1 MLLLHTLLLLLAAVL
16 VIGGT
21 GTAVACATPITAS
34 AATCS
39 RAAAILFRL
48 ALYLLHLGTLILEPH
63 LHHAHRQPRV
73 LGQRLAHLAARL
85 GRLIERGLELLA
97 LLRGQYGAWSLGT
110 TSSVTWSQQIL
121 LVEANEAAML
131 CRRCREEHLLLQ
143 VMAIAEELPVA
154 QHELF
159 ALLQRQPARVA
170 HEAGQMENIVGNGP
184 HHQLLR
190 QDGVAAGGALDSE
203 EAIVVQLAVELRVA
217 HVARVVQLHAA
228 VAAGQALLV
237 PIGIAHVHQITVV
250 YLLAASLAQLVVL
263 LALYVA
269 HFCRENKRERGGSE
283 L

>member
-21 GTAVACATPITAS
+21 GAAVACATPITAS
-34 AATCS
+34 ATCS

-97 LLRGQYGAWSLGT
+97 LLRGQYGAWSLRT
-110 TSSVTWSQQIL
+110 ASSVTWSQQIL

-131 CRRCREEHLLLQ
+131 GRRCREEHLLLQ

-159 ALLQRQPARVA
+159 ALLQRQPACVA
-170 HEAGQMENIVGNGP
+170 HEAGQMENIVGNGS

-263 LALYVA
+263 FALYVA